1 LYFSDSEL
9 AETLCGI
16 VDEVKINTVKINTGV
31 EATVIVARD
40 TRYISLCEHVA
51 V

>member
-1 LYFSDSEL
+1 MYFSDSEL

-16 VDEVKINTVKINTGV
+16 VDEVKINTGV

-40 TRYISLCEHVA
+40 TRYTSLCEHVA